1 MFCNYCGKEII
12 DTARFCNFC
21 GNPVQRLVPPPIP
34 APAPVS
40 APITEPIRAAQS
52 QTVNNIP
59 SGVIDNAAENAIE
72 DHSITA
78 PDNLGS
84 GDFVTNSS
92 DTNNA
97 DQKIPDTDI
106 PDTEFSE
113 ITPSPE
119 PFAPV
124 DTARQTSS
132 GFGFSSPYSGGSA
145 YPTPNVI
152 PQSGQSVSGTYTV
165 PSSAVVPEQKPKRER
180 KYTLGHIMICLAA
193 VAIMAITAGV
203 FAGLYFSV
211 V

>member
-21 GNPVQRLVPPPIP
+21 GNPVQRLTPPPIP
-34 APAPVS
+34 TPASVS
-40 APITEPIRAAQS
+40 ASITEPIRPAQS
-52 QTVNNIP
+52 ETDSPIP
-59 SGVIDNAAENAIE
+59 SDVIGSAAESAIE
-72 DHSITA
+72 DHSVTD
-78 PDNLGS
+78 PVNWDP
-84 GDFVTNSS
+84 GDSE
-92 DTNNA
+92 TNNA
-97 DQKIPDTDI
+97 NQKSPETDI
-106 PDTEFSE
+106 HDTSLSE

-132 GFGFSSPYSGGSA
+132 GFGFSAPYSGGSA

-152 PQSGQSVSGTYTV
+152 PQSGQSASSGYTASSNAAVSG
-165 PSSAVVPEQKPKRER
+165 QKPKRER

-193 VAIMAITAGV
+193 VAVMAITAGV